1 MHLER
6 MANHG
11 GWMIEILSSG
21 LGGRRRRYLVAIADR
36 AAAIETIVN
45 HLRPDTDI
53 TSVVCVSQE
62 QLEIATLEPGKF
74 AAV

>member
-21 LGGRRRRYLVAIADR
+21 LGGRRRRYLVANADR
-36 AAAIETIVN
+36 GSAIDLMIN
-45 HLRPDTDI
+45 DLGPDTDI
-53 TSVVCVSQE
+53 TSVVSVSQE
-62 QLEIATLEPGKF
+62 QLEIAKLEPG
-74 AAV
+74 